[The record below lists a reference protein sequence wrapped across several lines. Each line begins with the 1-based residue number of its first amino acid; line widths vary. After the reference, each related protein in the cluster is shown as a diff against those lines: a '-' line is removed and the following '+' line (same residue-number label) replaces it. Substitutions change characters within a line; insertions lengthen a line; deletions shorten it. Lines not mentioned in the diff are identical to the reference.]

1 MNEFEHETTDRLMR
15 IETRLAQLMLFCG
28 AEIHRANEQNGLLRK
43 INDLLDEPETYD
55 AAAH

>member
-15 IETRLAQLMLFCG
+15 IETRLAQLMLFVG
-28 AEIHRANEQNGLLRK
+28 AHIHTPNEQDGLLRR

-55 AAAH
+55 APTR